1 MKKSF
6 KLFLAMLLIGGFAL
20 SFSSCKDSENANNDP
35 NSPENAALSKE
46 SESALNLLSVL
57 SYTSGLDS
65 LPDNWASNS
74 YTVEPNVGV
83 VKDESTPYVR
93 YIVVNDKQEAID
105 TYNAMGEKA
114 LTEDATSDTWNI
126 ENVGS
131 LSFKVLDQP
140 DVTATLDINI
150 KQQPHLT
157 QIRFVPA
164 SAMGDNGLWGLKE
177 DPYYQFGD
185 VVALKEG
192 DITTYWI
199 CARPCSKYSNKKQSH
214 WFSFHLMEKESKNPN
229 IIEFTSSN
237 YGNLKLPTKLG
248 NKSLSAKHIPNLF
261 KLLMLID
268 DPTKYQNS
276 AFSNGLGEIKKDEFT
291 QDKLQNIS
299 LAWSG
304 KKLWDQTRPSMSNHL
319 SGSYYDFVDRK
330 FFQQCFNDDKEVNV
344 FYNGYSYSPKLPW
357 SNPTVWMVKLSGDA
371 LDKDLNKSGEVSWK
385 LTKHNVNLT
394 DYVKYGQLKEG
405 EVPDGL
411 PSKGFIIRYK
421 SGAQLANANNKSS
434 ANDPEPGKSFQEQNS
449 NIEDVYTYKKD
460 VVEATE
466 KQKAMMGDIIQNPAS
481 GSGIQENEVCVISAK
496 EENSN
501 WAFFISNTSE
511 TKASKYGI
519 QDKIISTNIYIEI
532 LNAIMLQSDYYKEYI
547 KNRNKVFS
555 DDYAQA
561 VKNLNNAFKE
571 NCGKDLENVVN
582 YSVTDLDGKTLPSNI
597 TANQELLFNITF
609 PFVKEGYNN
618 QFRYATLSYNTKT
631 NKYSLRIGAKIYQMT
646 EDVTKAVKITS
657 YKDAGQNGKPF
668 INNGQKFIRTIQDEA
683 ERVKMQNAIDNFA
696 STKVEEIE

>member
-20 SFSSCKDSENANNDP
+20 SFSSCKDSENASNDP
-35 NSPENAALSKE
+35 NSPENIALSKQ
-46 SESALNLLSVL
+46 SESALDLLNVL

-74 YTVEPNVGV
+74 YTVEPNVGI
-83 VKDESTPYVR
+83 VKDESTPFVR

-105 TYNAMGEKA
+105 TYNAIGEKA

-164 SAMGDNGLWGLKE
+164 SAMGDNGLWSLKV

-185 VVALKEG
+185 VVSLKEG
-192 DITTYWI
+192 DKTTYWI
-199 CARPCSKYSNKKQSH
+199 CARPCSKYSDKKQSH
-214 WFSFHLMEKESKNPN
+214 WFSFNLIDNPGAEESNTK
-229 IIEFTSSN
+229 EFTSSK
-237 YGNLKLPTKLG
+237 YGTMKLPTKLG
-248 NKSLSAKHIPNLF
+248 NQPLSAKHIPNLF
-261 KLLMLID
+261 KLLMLLN
-268 DPTKYQNS
+268 DPSEYSNTG
-276 AFSNGLGEIKKDEFT
+276 FSKGLGEIKKDEFT
-291 QDKLQNIS
+291 PEILQSIS
-299 LAWSG
+299 SVWTNKDLWKTACGTLGQNSFRLAFATHNFDVFYHGYTFITSPG
-304 KKLWDQTRPSMSNHL
+304 LWRIRL
-319 SGSYYDFVDRK
+319 SG
-330 FFQQCFNDDKEVNV
+330 ET
-344 FYNGYSYSPKLPW
+344 LE
-357 SNPTVWMVKLSGDA
+357 
-371 LDKDLNKSGEVSWK
+371 KDLKNCGKFYWEPSKNPFSIM
-385 LTKHNVNLT
+385 
-394 DYVKYGQLKEG
+394 DYVQWGAMENRPTGLAFYGF
-405 EVPDGL
+405 VV
-411 PSKGFIIRYK
+411 RYK
-421 SGAQLANANNKSS
+421 SGAQLANAANSS
-434 ANDPEPGKSFQEQNS
+434 SSNDPHPDKSFHEQNS
-449 NIEDVYTYKKD
+449 LVEDVYTYKRD
-460 VVEATE
+460 VVGATE

-481 GSGIQENEVCVISAK
+481 SSGTQENEVCVISAK
-496 EENSN
+496 EENNN

-519 QDKIISTNIYIEI
+519 QDKIISINIYIEI

-561 VKNLNNAFKE
+561 VKNLYNAFKE
-571 NCGKDLENVVN
+571 NCGKNLENVVN

-618 QFRYATLSYNTKT
+618 QFRNATLSYNTKT
-631 NKYSLRIGAKIYQMT
+631 NKYSLRVGTKIHQMT
-646 EDVTKAVKITS
+646 EDISKAVKITI
-657 YKDAGQNGKPF
+657 YRDLGKNGKPI
-668 INNGQKFIRTIQDEA
+668 INDGQTFIRTIQDEA
-683 ERVKMQNAIDNFA
+683 ERIKMQNAIDNFTT
-696 STKVEEIE
+696 TKVEEIE